1 MSQSIA
7 VIGLGAMG
15 AGAARRLLD
24 QGQRVKV
31 WNRSPAKVTP
41 LVELG
46 AEAAASP
53 GEAAADASDCHHLPG
68 RRPCA

>member
-31 WNRSPAKVTP
+31 WNRSAAKVTP
-41 LVELG
+41 LVEL
-46 AEAAASP
+46 
-53 GEAAADASDCHHLPG
+53 
-68 RRPCA
+68 RR